1 MEAYNTIPILIYG
14 LNSAVPAYVFT
25 HSMKMVFFSKAYFIT
40 PSAKKAID
48 CAHVESL
55 QRYCLL
61 CIHMYPY
68 IHICFPD
75 FKDKIKQKQ
84 TKASFPKPDEA
95 KPDCILNPQVLNI
108 YDYNCSL
115 FILKFIDLQ
124 DKN

>member
-55 QRYCLL
+55 QRYYLL
-61 CIHMYPY
+61 YTHVYPY
-68 IHICFPD
+68 IFVFQIV
-75 FKDKIKQKQ
+75 KIRSSRPRQ
-84 TKASFPKPDEA
+84 ASPSQMKP
-95 KPDCILNPQVLNI
+95 
-108 YDYNCSL
+108 SL
-115 FILKFIDLQ
+115 MAF
-124 DKN
+124 